1 MNIENGIREIVA
13 EILQI
18 PAEEL
23 DTSASSSLTNTAWI
37 LCGRW
42 EILAK
47 VENRYNITID
57 PDNLAKM
64 TCIDEVIH
72 LTEDCLSKT

>member
-1 MNIENGIREIVA
+1 MNIENEIREIVA

-23 DTSASSSLTNTAWI
+23 DTSASFFDEYGMDSLRA
-37 LCGRW
+37 L
-42 EILAK
+42 EFLAK
-47 VENRYNITID
+47 VENRYNIPID

>member
-1 MNIENGIREIVA
+1 MNIENEIREIVA

-23 DTSASSSLTNTAWI
+23 DTSASFFDEYGMDSLRA
-37 LCGRW
+37 L

-57 PDNLAKM
+57 PDHLAKM

>member
-1 MNIENGIREIVA
+1 MNIENEIREIVA

-23 DTSASSSLTNTAWI
+23 DTSASFFDEYGMDSLRA
-37 LCGRW
+37 L

-57 PDNLAKM
+57 ADNLAKM

>member
-1 MNIENGIREIVA
+1 MVVVMAITI
-13 EILQI
+13 
-18 PAEEL
+18 
-23 DTSASSSLTNTAWI
+23 
-37 LCGRW
+37 
-42 EILAK
+42 
-47 VENRYNITID
+47 YNITID

>member
-1 MNIENGIREIVA
+1 MNIENEIREIVA

-23 DTSASSSLTNTAWI
+23 DTSASFFDEYGIDSLRA
-37 LCGRW
+37 L

-47 VENRYNITID
+47 VQNRYNITID

>member
-1 MNIENGIREIVA
+1 MNIENEIREIVA

-23 DTSASSSLTNTAWI
+23 ATSASFFDEYGMDSLRG
-37 LCGRW
+37 L

>member
-1 MNIENGIREIVA
+1 MNIENEIREIVA

-23 DTSASSSLTNTAWI
+23 DTSASFFDEYGMDSLRA
-37 LCGRW
+37 L

-57 PDNLAKM
+57 PVSY
-64 TCIDEVIH
+64 TH
-72 LTEDCLSKT
+72 LDVYKRQIQ

>member
-1 MNIENGIREIVA
+1 MNIEKEIREIVA
-13 EILQI
+13 GILQI

-23 DTSASSSLTNTAWI
+23 DTSVSFFDEYGMDSLRA
-37 LCGRW
+37 L

-64 TCIDEVIH
+64 TCIDEVIR
-72 LTEDCLSKT
+72 LTEDCLSEK

>member
-1 MNIENGIREIVA
+1 MNIENEIREIVA

-23 DTSASSSLTNTAWI
+23 DTSASFFDEYGMDSLRA
-37 LCGRW
+37 L

-64 TCIDEVIH
+64 TCIDEGIH
-72 LTEDCLSKT
+72 LTDDCLSKT

>member
-1 MNIENGIREIVA
+1 MNIENEIREIVA

-23 DTSASSSLTNTAWI
+23 DTSASFFDEYGMDSLRA
-37 LCGRW
+37 L

-47 VENRYNITID
+47 VETVTTS
-57 PDNLAKM
+57 P
-64 TCIDEVIH
+64 
-72 LTEDCLSKT
+72 LTRIIWRK

>member
-1 MNIENGIREIVA
+1 MNIENEIREIVA

-23 DTSASSSLTNTAWI
+23 DTSASFFDEYGMDSLRA
-37 LCGRW
+37 L

-47 VENRYNITID
+47 VENRYNKNHD